1 MSDLSWSFY
10 ESEPAGG
17 GAMNSPPMPTVQSL
31 KPQAP
36 EALPVAQPPTYQ
48 TAPSVQKYSDGVK
61 QGMGLNMDMIQN
73 YTGGAQEVY
82 GQEKGPEVF
91 VEKQEKLQDIGNY
104 KNYKDLLY
112 IFVAILVVDVIVI
125 FLTRMYPE
133 VMGRNL
139 NRWYDLFGLNSVIA
153 DVFIIGIGF
162 LIARFVY
169 TKYVRDRKEPWNF
182 GIFSGVLVAVQ
193 VLHDIIFYKGII
205 EPIPRNKNA
214 MLDVMKDYAESG
226 GSKILF
232 GDALMMV
239 GSGLLASVF
248 KGMSYTSFSVIGIV
262 TTYVLPYLLY
272 TQNEYTI
279 H

>member
-10 ESEPAGG
+10 ESEPVGG
-17 GAMNSPPMPTVQSL
+17 GATNSPPMPAVQSL

-61 QGMGLNMDMIQN
+61 QGMGLSMDMIQN

-91 VEKQEKLQDIGNY
+91 VEKEEKLQDISNY

-112 IFVAILVVDVIVI
+112 IFIAILVVDVIVI

-182 GIFSGVLVAVQ
+182 GIFSGVLVGVQ
-193 VLHDIIFYKGII
+193 VLHDIIFYKGVI
-205 EPIPRNKNA
+205 ETVPRNKNA

-248 KGMSYTSFSVIGIV
+248 KGLSYTSFSVIGIV